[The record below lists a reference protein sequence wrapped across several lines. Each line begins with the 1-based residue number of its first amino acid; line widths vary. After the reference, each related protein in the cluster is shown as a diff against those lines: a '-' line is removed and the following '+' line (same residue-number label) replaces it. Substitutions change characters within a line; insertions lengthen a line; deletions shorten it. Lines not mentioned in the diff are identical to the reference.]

1 MMTASHPTPALP
13 ELVDTALGCQ
23 VYDTQWRPA
32 HASGGLAVAA
42 DGKDL
47 RAELAHWQTGQTR
60 SIPAQAGE
68 EMGAVLQGRFELR
81 CGDETHVLE
90 AGSGL
95 LIPPGHEHRWT
106 ALQAGVLYRVTCPPK
121 A

>member
-1 MMTASHPTPALP
+1 MTTTAPQISTP
-13 ELVDTALGCQ
+13 ELVETARGCQ
-23 VYDTQWRPA
+23 VYDTQWRPSHTPA
-32 HASGGLAVAA
+32 DLAVGAA
-42 DGKDL
+42 GKDL
-47 RAELAHWQTGQTR
+47 QAELTHWQAGQART
-60 SIPAQAGE
+60 IAAQAGE

-95 LIPPGHEHRWT
+95 LIPPGYERTWT
-106 ALQAGVLYRVTCPPK
+106 ALDAGVLYRVTCPPK